1 MDESVIADFTAD
13 ALFDDTFRSDA
24 SACRVVLSR
33 QSLVVASEDRRV
45 KIDLGSIFDII
56 VSQVPKELEDFFD
69 QTVLI
74 GYAKS
79 NARRIILVKGDHDR
93 IDKFAMYLYKATLQ
107 GEVASVVHPA
117 RRGGRVVETEQ
128 KEARISPQPHSVSFD
143 GDDVD
148 FEIDLSL
155 VTDISHAD
163 QGDEETE
170 METTG
175 PGLSV
180 RHMSDKQA
188 VTTDISHDSVR
199 KLNILTRYLRLRYFQ
214 LVEQLED
221 IEMTD
226 EETEVL
232 VALYSGGEREH
243 LPGMLDTDQE
253 YVDSILS
260 DLVEKD
266 LLTGV
271 EDSEL
276 STWGQLAVSDRIED
290 INV

>member
-1 MDESVIADFTAD
+1 MADSVIADFKAS
-13 ALFDDTFRSDA
+13 ALFDDTYRMDPDPS
-24 SACRVVLSR
+24 RIVLNR
-33 QSLVVASEDRRV
+33 EALVVVSDQRRI
-45 KIDLGSIFDII
+45 KIPLGSIFDII
-56 VSQVPKELEDFFD
+56 VSRIPKELDEFFD

-74 GYAKS
+74 GFTKS
-79 NARRIILVKGDHDR
+79 DARRTVLIKGDHDR

-107 GEVASVVHPA
+107 GRTARVTHPA
-117 RRGGRVVETEQ
+117 RKGGRVVDSEPEDA
-128 KEARISPQPHSVSFD
+128 KIYPKPHSVCFE
-143 GDDVD
+143 GENLD

-155 VTDISHAD
+155 VTDITSAKRTD
-163 QGDEETE
+163 GDETK
-170 METTG
+170 
-175 PGLSV
+175 PVLSV

-188 VTTDISHDSVR
+188 VTTEISHESVR

-221 IEMTD
+221 IDMTD

-253 YVDSILS
+253 YVDGILT

-271 EDSEL
+271 EESEL
-276 STWGQLAVSDRIED
+276 STWGRLAVSDRIED
-290 INV
+290 VNV